1 MTDKPRIVITRDP
14 ERTQL
19 WARRLESEG
28 YPVLELPLLRF
39 EAIAPDTEL
48 RNQSF
53 DWILFTSP
61 QGVRAFLG
69 ADLNP
74 RGARLGTLGQGTAGV
89 VAELGLTDHLGIAAR
104 DGRELANAFVALA
117 PEGSTV
123 LLPGPRQRGPEVE
136 QILTEA
142 GYQVTMAPL
151 YETLPVPPQDLPA
164 DPWQPGDLVFFC
176 SPSTVRAF
184 CGKWESR
191 PRAVAIGET
200 TAQAAIKA
208 GFETVVAATPDLD
221 AMLRA
226 AGLEPLKPQ
235 PSPEDRS

>member
-1 MTDKPRIVITRDP
+1 MNALPRIVITRDP
-14 ERTQL
+14 ERTHL
-19 WARRLESEG
+19 WARRLEAEG
-28 YPVLELPLLRF
+28 YSVLEMPLLRF
-39 EAIAPDTEL
+39 ETIAPEADL
-48 RNQSF
+48 RTRTF

-74 RGARLGTLGQGTAGV
+74 RGARLGTLGQGTASV
-89 VAELGLTDHLGIAAR
+89 VTELGLTDNLGIAAR

-151 YETLPVPPQDLPA
+151 YETLPVPPQDLPV
-164 DPWQPGDLVFFC
+164 DPWLPGDLVLFC

-184 CGKWESR
+184 CGKWEAR

-200 TAQAAIKA
+200 TAQAAIDA
-208 GFETVVAATPDLD
+208 GFATVVADTPDLD

-226 AGLEPLKPQ
+226 AGLEPLNPQ